1 MPNTLSTDDIGLLYA
16 QHYPWLVRWL
26 LRKTGSSHDAA
37 DFAQDTFC
45 RLLGS
50 QHPVLREPRAWL
62 TTTATRLMIDE
73 SRSRAVARIF
83 RESWVDVHGSD
94 TAPSAETVAQ
104 ATQTLAL
111 VSHWLETLPPRARTA
126 FLMVRLEG
134 QTHAQVAATLGVSV
148 SRVRQYL
155 STCLLQCY
163 ALVFTDGIA
172 I

>member
-1 MPNTLSTDDIGLLYA
+1 MSNSLSTDDIGLLYA

-26 LRKTGSSHDAA
+26 HRKLGSSHDAA

-50 QHPVLREPRAWL
+50 QAPVLREPRAWL
-62 TTTATRLMIDE
+62 TTTATRLIIDD
-73 SRSRAVARIF
+73 SRSRMVARLF
-83 RESWVDVHGSD
+83 CESWVHVHGND

-104 ATQTLAL
+104 AAQTLAL
-111 VSHWLETLPPRARTA
+111 VSRWLETLPPRARMA

-134 QTHAQVAATLGVSV
+134 QTHAQVAAHLGVSV

-155 STCLLQCY
+155 SASLVQCY
-163 ALVFTDGIA
+163 KLAFSDAGVA
-172 I
+172 